1 MKEILRT
8 TAPLDVTFATAMLK
22 GEGIRYYVLG
32 ENMAALEGSTGIFPR
47 RVMVADEDAFMAAAI
62 LRDNGIENGLDDD
75 R

>member
-8 TAPLDVTFATAMLK
+8 TEALDITFATALLK

-32 ENMAALEGSTGIFPR
+32 ENMAVLEGSIGIFPR
-47 RVMVADEDAFMAAAI
+47 RLMVAKEDAFVAAAV
-62 LRDNGIENGLDDD
+62 LRDNGIDSGLPND